1 MRSAECGVQ
10 NERIRRWRA
19 ANFALCTRH
28 SALKMVPR
36 EGFAPST
43 FPFWAGRLFCWANA
57 ANMVLPAGLS
67 PATRR
72 FEAARSDTLSY
83 GSMKWGRRRDSH
95 SRGAN
100 ARQFTKLLLSLL
112 SHIGKMVGRHGA
124 APCSAV

>member
-57 ANMVLPAGLS
+57 AKMVLPAGLS

-83 GSMKWGRRRDSH
+83 GSVEELEYW
-95 SRGAN
+95 
-100 ARQFTKLLLSLL
+100 
-112 SHIGKMVGRHGA
+112 IVGF
-124 APCSAV
+124 VD